1 MAFWENH
8 FLNMKNTS
16 ALDWNDLK
24 YFLAVARGG
33 GLTPAAVELHA
44 SPSTVSRHIDAM
56 EARLGARLFLRQQR
70 GYQLTDQGS
79 TLFEHVAEVELAMQ
93 AVERNGGLLG
103 SADEAVGLVRLAT
116 TEMLANYLI
125 APHLG
130 AFANKHP
137 RAQVELIASRNL
149 ADLSRREADL
159 ALRIA
164 SPQGQSHNPDY
175 IAHRLGELPFALY
188 CTAGLMQQAEGGD
201 WRNLPY
207 VTWDAA
213 HATHGPWLATLFPD
227 REPLLRSNSLQVQY
241 VTARCGLG
249 IALLPCF
256 IADAD
261 AALQRLNAEE
271 TPAERHLWL
280 VYHRDLKSSRRVL
293 AMRDFVQELVQRYV
307 LVPV

>member
-1 MAFWENH
+1 
-8 FLNMKNTS
+8 MKNNTS
-16 ALDWNDLK
+16 LDWNDLK

-33 GLTPAAVELHA
+33 GLTPAAAELRS

-79 TLFEHVAEVELAMQ
+79 TLFEHVAEVERAMQ

-103 SADEAVGLVRLAT
+103 SADEVVGVIRLAT

-130 AFANKHP
+130 AFARQHP
-137 RAQVELIASRNL
+137 RVQVELIASRNL

-164 SPQGQSHNPDY
+164 PVQGRSHNPDY
-175 IAHRLGELPFALY
+175 IAHRLSELPFALY
-188 CTAGLMQQAEGGD
+188 CTADLLLQAEEGD
-201 WRNLPY
+201 WRKLPY
-207 VTWDAA
+207 VTWDGAHAA
-213 HATHGPWLATLFPD
+213 HGQWLETQFTG

-241 VTARCGLG
+241 VAARCGLG

-261 AALQRLNAEE
+261 AVLQRLNVEE

-280 VYHRDLKSSRRVL
+280 VYHRDLKSSRRV
-293 AMRDFVQELVQRYV
+293 AVMRDFVQELVQRYV
-307 LVPV
+307 SPLA